1 MITVD
6 DWHGQ
11 VQEIGIRNTTIRD
24 LILEDVKI
32 MNNSTI
38 RSIINY
44 SERPCW
50 SPITVGVDYDTDIPA
65 LEAAFEREKAGMK
78 KNIPLGIGEIV
89 YLGIDE
95 LSGSQMTLKFQIL
108 CRNQDQLKVKRALNR
123 EVRLMLARN
132 GFIIPFPQVT
142 ISTRKNREEDEEEE
156 MEREKGV
163 EVANDKGNSLAN
175 LLSIL
180 KILVI
185 YVIGTFVLGFC
196 MVYFSGVIEVAVE
209 ILLYLLCVAF
219 LAVGFIVGGLA

>member
-1 MITVD
+1 VIAALLLFFPMPADAESLTEGVADIIAGLFIVFEGTFKVGDMITVD

-78 KNIPLGIGEIV
+78 KIEFTEIIE
-89 YLGIDE
+89 Y
-95 LSGSQMTLKFQIL
+95 
-108 CRNQDQLKVKRALNR
+108 R
-123 EVRLMLARN
+123 
-132 GFIIPFPQVT
+132 
-142 ISTRKNREEDEEEE
+142 
-156 MEREKGV
+156 
-163 EVANDKGNSLAN
+163 DKQH
-175 LLSIL
+175 
-180 KILVI
+180 
-185 YVIGTFVLGFC
+185 
-196 MVYFSGVIEVAVE
+196 
-209 ILLYLLCVAF
+209 LCVYYEMRSR
-219 LAVGFIVGGLA
+219 